1 MADTPTSARL
11 PDPGIRDLFT
21 QEARWQAWLDVE
33 AALARAEAALGM
45 IPPEA
50 AAEIES
56 KCDLSLFD
64 LEAVREGLI
73 RTAHPLVP
81 LIWELDRLCDGDAG
95 GYAHW
100 GATTQ
105 NITQTGEILQLRR
118 GHAVFLSQF
127 GRALAALADLA
138 ERTAEMTL
146 PGRTHGQHAVPATF
160 GLKVATWIDEL
171 SRHVER
177 LRQIEPRLFVAML
190 GGAAGT
196 TASFGEQGLAVQER
210 LASELGLTPMAV
222 PSRTTG
228 DHLTEYVL
236 LLGLVAGTCGKLG
249 HEIYELM
256 KQEFGEVEEPVP
268 PGTVGSSTMPQKRN
282 PKLSQDLMA
291 MTTQVRALVPVAL
304 EAMQTEHEA
313 DRTTSDLIHHALHES
328 CALTGDILE
337 RVIAVGEGLRV
348 FPERMRA
355 NVDLSNGLIM
365 AERLM
370 LELGTS
376 IGRQRAHDVVYEAA
390 QAAAVGGASFRDLL
404 LADTDVSAALDTS
417 AVDRLLDP
425 TTYTGACASMARKQA
440 TRGRALAAELASD

>member
-1 MADTPTSARL
+1 MDTPTSARL

-21 QEARWQAWLDVE
+21 QEARWQAWLDIE
-33 AALARAEAALGM
+33 AALARAEASLGM
-45 IPPEA
+45 IPAEA
-50 AAEIES
+50 ALEIES

-64 LEAVREGLI
+64 LEAVHKGLT
-73 RTAHPLVP
+73 RPAHPLVP
-81 LIWELDRLCDGDAG
+81 LIWELDRICEDDAG

-118 GHAVFLSQF
+118 VHTVLLCQF
-127 GRALAALADLA
+127 GRALAALGNLAD
-138 ERTAEMTL
+138 RTAEMTL

-171 SRHVER
+171 SRHVAR
-177 LRQIEPRLFVAML
+177 FRQIEPRLFVAML

-196 TASFGEQGLAVQER
+196 AASFGEHGLAVQER
-210 LASELGLTPMAV
+210 LASELDLTPMAV

-268 PGTVGSSTMPQKRN
+268 LGTVGSSTMPQKRN

-291 MTTQVRALVPVAL
+291 MTTQVRGLVPVAL

-313 DRTTSDLIHHALHES
+313 DRTTSDLIHYALHES
-328 CALTGDILE
+328 CALVGDILE
-337 RVIAVGEGLRV
+337 RVIALGEGLQV
-348 FPERMRA
+348 FPDRMRA
-355 NVDLSNGLIM
+355 NVNLSDGLIM

-370 LELGTS
+370 LELGMS
-376 IGRQRAHDVVYEAA
+376 VGRQRAHDVVYEAA
-390 QAAAVGGASFRDLL
+390 QAAAVGEVSFRELL
-404 LADTDVSAALDTS
+404 LTNAEINAVLDAS

-425 TTYTGACASMARKQA
+425 TTYTGACASLAREQA
-440 TRGRALAAELASD
+440 ARGRELAAELIAI

>member
-1 MADTPTSARL
+1 
-11 PDPGIRDLFT
+11 
-21 QEARWQAWLDVE
+21 
-33 AALARAEAALGM
+33 
-45 IPPEA
+45 
-50 AAEIES
+50 
-56 KCDLSLFD
+56 
-64 LEAVREGLI
+64 VREGLV
-73 RTAHPLVP
+73 RTGHPLVP
-81 LIWELDRLCDGDAG
+81 LIWELDRLCEGDAG

-118 GHAVFLSQF
+118 VHAVFLSQF

-171 SRHVER
+171 ARHVER

-196 TASFGEQGLAVQER
+196 AASFGEHGLAVQER
-210 LASELGLTPMAV
+210 LASELDLRPMAV

-337 RVIAVGEGLRV
+337 RVIAVAEGLQV

-370 LELGTS
+370 LELGAS

-390 QAAAVGGASFRDLL
+390 QEAAVGGASFRELL
-404 LADTDVSAALDTS
+404 LADADVSAALDAS

-425 TTYTGACASMARKQA
+425 TTYTGACASMAREQA
-440 TRGRALAAELASD
+440 ARGRALAAELAAR